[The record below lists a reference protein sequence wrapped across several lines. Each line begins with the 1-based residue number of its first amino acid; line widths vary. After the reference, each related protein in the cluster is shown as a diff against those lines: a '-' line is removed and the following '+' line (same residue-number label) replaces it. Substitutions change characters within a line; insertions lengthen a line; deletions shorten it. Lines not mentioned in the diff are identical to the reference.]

1 MGLASQVSAVYQDVY
16 LYSGTIRENLCL
28 GNDMPDARLEQ
39 ALQAAQAWDFVS
51 QFPDGLDTRLTEG
64 GTNLSGGQRQRIS
77 IARALLKN
85 APILLLDEAVA
96 SVDPETE
103 IRIQQALSSLVTGRT
118 VIVVAHRLNTICSA
132 DRIVVLAHHGVEAM
146 GTHEELLDSS
156 PVYHR
161 LWMASQQ

>member
-1 MGLASQVSAVYQDVY
+1 
-16 LYSGTIRENLCL
+16 
-28 GNDMPDARLEQ
+28 MPDARLEQ

-118 VIVVAHRLNTICSA
+118 VTWWPTA
-132 DRIVVLAHHGVEAM
+132 
-146 GTHEELLDSS
+146 
-156 PVYHR
+156 
-161 LWMASQQ
+161 